1 MDEILEFISNELEKA
16 GVPYEF
22 LIWTQPVTYPYF
34 VGEYNEFE
42 PTLESGEQ
50 DKNFILNGFCRGEG
64 SRMKLE
70 EMRRIVEKTFPDIG
84 GKIATL
90 NSGSVVAIFYGNS
103 FYVPTGE
110 EELYN
115 LQINL
120 NIKFWKVG

>member
-34 VGEYNEFE
+34 VGEYDEFE
-42 PTLESGEQ
+42 STLESGEQ
-50 DKNFILNGFCRGEG
+50 DKTFILNGFCRGEG

-70 EMRRIVEKTFPDIG
+70 EMRKIVEKTFPDID

-90 NSGSVVAIFYGNS
+90 NSGSAVAIFYGNS
-103 FYVPTGE
+103 FYVSTGE

>member
-90 NSGSVVAIFYGNS
+90 DSGSVVAVFYGNS
-103 FYVPTGE
+103 SYIPTGE
-110 EELYN
+110 EELYKI
-115 LQINL
+115 QINL
-120 NIKFWKVG
+120 SIKLWKVV

>member
-1 MDEILEFISNELEKA
+1 M
-16 GVPYEF
+16 PYEF

-50 DKNFILNGFCRGEG
+50 DKTFILNGFCRGEG

-70 EMRRIVEKTFPDIG
+70 EMRKIVEKTFPDIG

-90 NSGSVVAIFYGNS
+90 NSGSAVAIFYGNS

-110 EELYN
+110 EELYKI
-115 LQINL
+115 QINL
-120 NIKFWKVG
+120 SIKFWKVG

>member
-50 DKNFILNGFCRGEG
+50 DKTFILNGFCRGEG

-70 EMRRIVEKTFPDIG
+70 EMRKIVEKTFPDIG

-90 NSGSVVAIFYGNS
+90 NSGSAVAIFYGNS
-103 FYVPTGE
+103 SYIPTGE
-110 EELYN
+110 EELYKI
-115 LQINL
+115 QINL
-120 NIKFWKVG
+120 SIKLWKVV

>member
-42 PTLESGEQ
+42 STLESGEQ
-50 DKNFILNGFCRGEG
+50 DKTFILNGFCRGEG

-70 EMRRIVEKTFPDIG
+70 EMRKIVEKTFPDND

-90 NSGSVVAIFYGNS
+90 NSGSAVAIFYGNS
-103 FYVPTGE
+103 FYVSTGE

>member
-34 VGEYNEFE
+34 VGKYNEFE
-42 PTLESGEQ
+42 STLESGEQ
-50 DKNFILNGFCRGEG
+50 DKTFILNGFCRGEG

-70 EMRRIVEKTFPDIG
+70 EMRKIVEKTFPDNG

-90 NSGSVVAIFYGNS
+90 NSGSAVAIFYGNS

>member
-50 DKNFILNGFCRGEG
+50 DKTFILNGFCRGEG

-70 EMRRIVEKTFPDIG
+70 EMRKIVEKTFPDID

-90 NSGSVVAIFYGNS
+90 NSGSAVAIFYGNS

>member
-42 PTLESGEQ
+42 STLESGEQ
-50 DKNFILNGFCRGEG
+50 DKTFILNGFCRGEG

-70 EMRRIVEKTFPDIG
+70 EMRKIVEKTFPDNG
-84 GKIATL
+84 EKIATL
-90 NSGSVVAIFYGNS
+90 NSGSAVAIFYGNS

>member
-50 DKNFILNGFCRGEG
+50 DKTFILNGFCRGEG

-70 EMRRIVEKTFPDIG
+70 EMRKIVEKTFPDID

-90 NSGSVVAIFYGNS
+90 NSGSAVAIFYGNS
-103 FYVPTGE
+103 FYVSTGE

>member
-42 PTLESGEQ
+42 STLESGEQ
-50 DKNFILNGFCRGEG
+50 DKTFILNGFCRGEG
-64 SRMKLE
+64 SRLKLE
-70 EMRRIVEKTFPDIG
+70 EMRKIVEKTFPDIG

-90 NSGSVVAIFYGNS
+90 NSGSAVAIFYGNS

-120 NIKFWKVG
+120 NIKFLKVG

>member
-1 MDEILEFISNELEKA
+1 
-16 GVPYEF
+16 
-22 LIWTQPVTYPYF
+22 
-34 VGEYNEFE
+34 
-42 PTLESGEQ
+42 
-50 DKNFILNGFCRGEG
+50 
-64 SRMKLE
+64 MKLE
-70 EMRRIVEKTFPDIG
+70 EMRKIVEKTFPDNG

-90 NSGSVVAIFYGNS
+90 NSGSAVAIFYGNS